1 MNYKYE
7 NNTIIEYKP
16 NKFDKKYRYLL
27 RNKGNKTILCICL
40 NPNKAN
46 RHISDRTTKN
56 LEIMAKKNGFDSI
69 ALVNLYP
76 RRSEEVVCLPDKE
89 NKCAFKKNL
98 KVIKK
103 ILNDKKIN
111 DVLIA
116 TGNDFSKRGYLKE
129 TFKQILDYCLELINN
144 PSSNKKI
151 WAIKLTKD
159 NFPMH
164 PSRAPHIVFTTLNIQ
179 KLYFDLIK

>member
-76 RRSEEVVCLPDKE
+76 RRL
-89 NKCAFKKNL
+89 KKWFAYR
-98 KVIKK
+98 IKK
-103 ILNDKKIN
+103 TNALSKKI
-111 DVLIA
+111 
-116 TGNDFSKRGYLKE
+116 
-129 TFKQILDYCLELINN
+129 
-144 PSSNKKI
+144 
-151 WAIKLTKD
+151 
-159 NFPMH
+159 
-164 PSRAPHIVFTTLNIQ
+164 
-179 KLYFDLIK
+179 